1 MKIKIDSLDKLFSQC
16 IKKRDKV
23 CQRCGG
29 TRGLQTAH
37 FHSRRKKMIRWDED
51 NACLLCFGCHIYL
64 DSEPLEKVEF
74 FQKRLGEMPFILLTV
89 RAGVAGKPDVEAIR
103 LYLKARIKEME

>member
-29 TRGLQTAH
+29 ISGLQTAH
-37 FHSRRKKMIRWDED
+37 FHGRAKRSTRWDSE
-51 NACLLCFGCHIYL
+51 NSCLLCFGCHMYFHAH
-64 DSEPLEKVEF
+64 PLEFVEF
-74 FQKRLGEMPFILLTV
+74 FQKRLGEMPFMLLTA

-103 LYLKARIKEME
+103 LYLKAQIKEIE